1 MEVIIIFLVGLIPT
15 LLTLWL
21 NERVKGSVKS
31 FFDAKLEDIKKEH
44 SKEIEELKKENT
56 KEIEEVKKE
65 HSKEISKFQ
74 LELNHL
80 KSKENFKFT
89 KLHEKRFEVLQKT
102 YQYVNENI
110 GFLSRLVSLYK
121 ELPDDI
127 SEEENEKK
135 LRLNFDNSY
144 NEFQNYYN
152 VNLIFFNEEIEL
164 LLKKYF
170 EVSRI
175 INVKYFIA
183 QEINAQYSNEFLV
196 DVKSFSID
204 ATKIITYELI
214 PIKKQIEVKFREL
227 LGE

>member
-1 MEVIIIFLVGLIPT
+1 MDILINIVIVFVCGLIPT

-21 NERVKGSVKS
+21 NERVKGSVKNS
-31 FFDAKLEDIKKEH
+31 FDLKLEK
-44 SKEIEELKKENT
+44 LK
-56 KEIEEVKKE
+56 
-65 HSKEISKFQ
+65 SD
-74 LELNHL
+74 LNHL
-80 KSKENFKFT
+80 KLKENFKFT

-110 GFLSRLVSLYK
+110 DFLGRLVSIYK
-121 ELPDDI
+121 ELPDNV
-127 SEEENEKK
+127 SKEENEKK

-144 NEFQNYYN
+144 NEFKNYYN
-152 VNLIFFNEEIEL
+152 VHLIFFNEEIEL

-204 ATKIITYELI
+204 ATKIITDELF
-214 PIKKQIEVKFREL
+214 PIKKQIEIKFREL